1 MQRAPSCHLL
11 SPISRIRPPSYR
23 LTRHFPHLFP
33 SLPPK
38 FTIFFE
44 TCLLSFY
51 TFLLLSSAYDSIGRP
66 HLTFI
71 FGTRDHFCPLAMGT
85 RLNEFMGR
93 MVSPLGSRL
102 ASSWKQDSFV
112 RWISRGFFTT
122 LTQRV
127 NWFPSKYRIGGR
139 GEFRGVFCL
148 VSIQSKLSRD
158 SYTQD
163 GW

>member
-1 MQRAPSCHLL
+1 MPSSLANFSNTPSKLPFNATFSSFIPLPSSQFQNSRFFSRRASCYPFILFFCF
-11 SPISRIRPPSYR
+11 SQ
-23 LTRHFPHLFP
+23 FPV
-33 SLPPK
+33 
-38 FTIFFE
+38 
-44 TCLLSFY
+44 
-51 TFLLLSSAYDSIGRP
+51 YDSIGRP

-85 RLNEFMGR
+85 RLDEFMGR

-158 SYTQD
+158 SYT
-163 GW
+163 